1 MQASQP
7 INSTLRMNDTA
18 LSSATRDAR
27 RHALLFAGSLVATF
41 AGLRIWLNITPNAD
55 FNVLGYNIHHL
66 FTGVLI
72 ATGAA
77 IPLAIGIAPGRARD
91 TVVAALGVGFAL
103 ILDEWVYLITTPGT
117 NADYLLPIS
126 FRGGVVMI
134 AIAVVF
140 TAVCY
145 RLLARR

>member
-1 MQASQP
+1 MQPTELEAA
-7 INSTLRMNDTA
+7 RH
-18 LSSATRDAR
+18 AR
-27 RHALLFAGSLVATF
+27 RHALLFVGALVLTF

-55 FNVLGYNIHHL
+55 FDVFGYNIHHL

-72 ATGAA
+72 VTASA
-77 IPLAIGIAPGRARD
+77 IPLAIGVAPGRARD
-91 TVVAALGVGFAL
+91 VLVGAAGVGFSL

-126 FRGGVVMI
+126 FRGGVAMI

-145 RLLARR
+145 RILSRR